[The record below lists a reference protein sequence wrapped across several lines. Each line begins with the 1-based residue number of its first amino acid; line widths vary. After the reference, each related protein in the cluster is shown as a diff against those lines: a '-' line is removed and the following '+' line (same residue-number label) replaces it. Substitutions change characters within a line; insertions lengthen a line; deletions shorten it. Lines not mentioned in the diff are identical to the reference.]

1 MRIRIYQIAKK
12 PDDIS
17 IYAKKIAQ
25 FGAKVEIINIFNQHI
40 QKAQKSS
47 QLGAKLAYGVEMMKY
62 IDKDSFNIALHPS
75 GKEVDSYEFSDI
87 LKDKFSVNFFIGGAY
102 GFEEGFL
109 SKTYNLSLSKLTFS
123 HNIVALIL
131 CEQIFRILSI
141 INNHP
146 YHKE

>member
-17 IYAKKIAQ
+17 IYAKKILQ

-40 QKAQKSS
+40 QKAQKHS
-47 QLGAKLAYGVEMMKY
+47 QLEAKLAYGVEMIKY
-62 IDKDSFNIALHPS
+62 IDKDSLNIALHPS

-87 LKDKFSVNFFIGGAY
+87 LRDKVSVNFFIGGAY
-102 GFEEGFL
+102 GFEEEFL

-123 HNIVALIL
+123 HNIVVLIL

>member
-17 IYAKKIAQ
+17 IYAKKILQ

-40 QKAQKSS
+40 QKAQKHS
-47 QLGAKLAYGVEMMKY
+47 QLEAKLAYGVEMIKY
-62 IDKDSFNIALHPS
+62 IDKDSLNIALHPS
-75 GKEVDSYEFSDI
+75 GKEVDSYKFSDI
-87 LKDKFSVNFFIGGAY
+87 LRDKVSVNFFIGGAY
-102 GFEEGFL
+102 GFEEEFL

-123 HNIVALIL
+123 HNIVVLIL